1 MWIRGVEAN
10 AAKAF
15 EIKFHH
21 GGISVPDLEASIEW
35 WANMLN
41 FVEEQR
47 IYIDAIPA
55 KVAIIRRGDLRIE
68 LFEAEKATPLP
79 GDRRYPNKDVLTHG
93 NKHIAFAVRDARA
106 AAEELRSKGA
116 DVVFIMDF
124 PWGSNAFIRDN
135 AGNLIELV
143 TQPDMY

>member
-1 MWIRGVEAN
+1 MSDVQAN
-10 AAKAF
+10 VAEAF

-21 GGISVPDLEASIEW
+21 GGISVPDLEASIQW
-35 WANMLN
+35 WVTMLS
-41 FVEEQR
+41 FVVEQR

-55 KVAIIRRGDLRIE
+55 KVAIIRRGNLRIE
-68 LFEAEKATPLP
+68 IFEAEKATPLP
-79 GDRRYPNKDVLTHG
+79 HDRRYPDKDVLTHG
-93 NKHIAFAVRDARA
+93 NKHIAFAVQDART

-116 DVVFIMDF
+116 DIVFIMDF

-135 AGNLIELV
+135 AGNPIELV